1 MELSQSRFD
10 NYQDVNIC
18 NHCEHYYTSACDGKC
33 KNVSEKSSENPSDNF
48 CKAYVPIRGYLIQ
61 EEIKRIKRHLRLSDL
76 ILLIIT
82 IMLFLDSLGVFK

>member
-1 MELSQSRFD
+1 MKDDKTIFD
-10 NYQDVNIC
+10 DYQDVNQC

-61 EEIKRIKRHLRLSDL
+61 EEIKRIKRHIRLSDL
-76 ILLIIT
+76 ILLILT
-82 IMLFLDSLGVFK
+82 IMLLLDSLGVF